1 MRQIIVLCCVL
12 FMISCRKTAPT
23 AVNPIAVADVF
34 SVQNNNVTNGQSIQF
49 TLETSGKYVLK
60 LYDTITNQVVSK
72 EKFSGVSGNNI
83 KKIYTST
90 YPEKVLYLYLTDSLG
105 NQIKKTKITIN

>member
-1 MRQIIVLCCVL
+1 MRRIIILCCIL
-12 FMISCRKTAPT
+12 FMISCRKTVAEPT
-23 AVNPIAVADVF
+23 LTNKTIDVF
-34 SVQNNNVTNGQSIQF
+34 SVTNNAVSNGQTIQF
-49 TLETSGKYVLK
+49 TLETSGKYILK
-60 LYDTITNQVVSK
+60 LYDTTTNQTVSK
-72 EKFSGVSGNNI
+72 EKFLGVSGNNI